1 MNILLSKAFF
11 AFVVGSSGVEPPTS
25 CLSGMRSNLLSYEP
39 FSLVSLPRHL
49 VFVLLLFFS
58 PLVEMKGIEPLTPC
72 LQGRCSPSW
81 ATPPY
86 SWDFLTVPENR
97 TTNFFNALLLVVF
110 FVFFVST
117 RILPYSHVLHR
128 KEVIQPHLPIRLPCY
143 DLTPITEPTFGSC
156 PLAVSSL
163 TSGVSDFHGLTG
175 GVYKARERIHRGML
189 IRDY

>member
-1 MNILLSKAFF
+1 MNILLFPTMRIG
-11 AFVVGSSGVEPPTS
+11 VHQTTRGCRHCRLVGSSGVEPPTS

-97 TTNFFNALLLVVF
+97 TTNFFNALFLVVF
-110 FVFFVST
+110 LFSLWVREYFH
-117 RILPYSHVLHR
+117 IL
-128 KEVIQPHLPIRLPCY
+128 
-143 DLTPITEPTFGSC
+143 TFSIERRW
-156 PLAVSSL
+156 SSRTFRYGYL
-163 TSGVSDFHGLTG
+163 VTT
-175 GVYKARERIHRGML
+175 
-189 IRDY
+189 